1 MPTLEQFRALYL
13 GKVDAFNRRDWDSVV
28 DELPAHFEWH
38 FLEDTIDR
46 QPAGPS
52 ELAAAFDDLLAQ
64 FPDWQ
69 VEPLEIVEP
78 VPGSFV
84 IRMVARGAG
93 AASGAPIQLNF
104 AQVWEF
110 EGDDAVR
117 CREFS
122 DFSEA
127 LTKAR
132 Q

>member
-13 GKVDAFNRRDWDSVV
+13 DKLDAFNRRDWEAVLDG
-28 DELPAHFEWH
+28 LPPQFEWH

-46 QPAGPS
+46 HPVGPS

-84 IRMVARGAG
+84 ARLVAWGAG
-93 AASGAPIQLNF
+93 AASGAPIRLDF
-104 AQVWEF
+104 AQVWDF
-110 EGDDAVR
+110 EGDQAVR

-122 DFSEA
+122 DFTEA